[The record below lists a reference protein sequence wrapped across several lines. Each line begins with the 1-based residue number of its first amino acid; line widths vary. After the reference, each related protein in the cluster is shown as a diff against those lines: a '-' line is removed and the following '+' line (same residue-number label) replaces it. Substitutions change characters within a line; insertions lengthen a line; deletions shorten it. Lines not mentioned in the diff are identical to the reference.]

1 MIKPDFSVVYLSFA
15 GVVIDTPGFTK
26 NDINPSPVGFPAR
39 PGDTSPELMIGI
51 IDATIM
57 LFLEFIF
64 WRS

>member
-1 MIKPDFSVVYLSFA
+1 LIKPDFSVKYLSFA
-15 GVVIDTPGFTK
+15 GGAIDTPGFAK

-39 PGDTSPELMIGI
+39 LGGSSPELMIGI
-51 IDATIM
+51 FDTTIM